1 MIIVPTDQVTRVK
14 LTDKVILHEGLPVH
28 VHHGFVKMA
37 ENHVLNAVKRLHQLL
52 SLVHG
57 VQKLCRRSEHERVRV
72 RVEAHGRGNCAELGS
87 PFAGFFQ
94 QRAMADV
101 DPIEKAK
108 RDNTS
113 FVQAFVTSKKL
124 LIVVRTVFSTLP
136 KSKNSPVML

>member
-1 MIIVPTDQVTRVK
+1 MVFRSSVGVPNTSVSGCVSK
-14 LTDKVILHEGLPVH
+14 L
-28 VHHGFVKMA
+28 MA
-37 ENHVLNAVKRLHQLL
+37 AGIAPSSRCPL
-52 SLVHG
+52 
-57 VQKLCRRSEHERVRV
+57 
-72 RVEAHGRGNCAELGS
+72 
-87 PFAGFFQ
+87 AGFFQ

-101 DPIEKAK
+101 YAIEKAK